1 MKRSLEIIE
10 DFKEFK
16 TIPHVSVRLS
26 QLLSKNDCSIGELE
40 TVIKYEPSLVL
51 RLLRIVNSAHYGL
64 LSKVESI
71 SDAIIYIGLES
82 LKNVVIVD
90 ALKNIFKGC
99 KSGDLFSPERL
110 FLHSAV
116 VAITAQ
122 MISERILGQKGDG
135 AFLCGIL
142 HDTGMIVEYQV
153 EEENF
158 LKACLEFQTS
168 KGSFTGYEKQYIGAD
183 HCEIAY
189 QLAKDWEL
197 PQPVLEPVKKHH
209 SNLDKVDPE
218 SLQGILVISEFMTA
232 RLSYTEIESY
242 EIELPSVCSE
252 YINDNIWEFKE
263 LANVLP
269 DAIMNAKELYRL
281 GGDE

>member
-1 MKRSLEIIE
+1 MKRALEIIE

-16 TIPHVSVRLS
+16 TIPHVSIRLS
-26 QLLSKNDCSIGELE
+26 QLLSKEDCSIEELE
-40 TVIKYEPSLVL
+40 KVIKFEPSLVL
-51 RLLRIVNSAHYGL
+51 RILRLVNSAHYGL
-64 LSKVESI
+64 LTKVESI
-71 SDAIIYIGLES
+71 SDAIIYIGLET

-99 KSGDLFSPERL
+99 KPGDLFSPERL

-122 MISERILGQKGDG
+122 MISERILGQQGDS

-158 LKACLEFQTS
+158 LKVCSEYQTRN
-168 KGSFTGYEKQYIGAD
+168 GSFTGYEKQYIGAD
-183 HCEIAY
+183 HSEIVY
-189 QLAKDWEL
+189 QLAKDWEIPL
-197 PQPVLEPVKKHH
+197 TVLDPVRKHH
-209 SNLDKVDPE
+209 GNLDKVDPE
-218 SLQGILVISEFMTA
+218 SLQGVLVISEFMTA
-232 RLSYTEIESY
+232 RLSFTEIESY

-252 YINDNIWEFKE
+252 YVNDNIWEFKE

-269 DAIMNAKELYRL
+269 DTIMNAKELYQL
-281 GGDE
+281 DGDE